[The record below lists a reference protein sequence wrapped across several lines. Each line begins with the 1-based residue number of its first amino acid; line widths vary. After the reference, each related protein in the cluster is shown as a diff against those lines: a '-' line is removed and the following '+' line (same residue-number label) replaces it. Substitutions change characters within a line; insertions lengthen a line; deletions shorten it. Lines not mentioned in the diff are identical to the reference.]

1 MVFGYSGRL
10 ISPNHSDLHRR
21 TTFTVYLKTALLDS
35 TLHGSH
41 GFPPF
46 QIYLISKTIMKP
58 RYVTIYK
65 FIFVVQKINEN
76 HFGLVIRTKIVL
88 SALSPC
94 DPQNVSDRRTDRLVI
109 NTHMA
114 PRVFLTRDSMN
125 MCSIKISA
133 CFCRQNVF

>member
-1 MVFGYSGRL
+1 
-10 ISPNHSDLHRR
+10 
-21 TTFTVYLKTALLDS
+21 
-35 TLHGSH
+35 
-41 GFPPF
+41 
-46 QIYLISKTIMKP
+46 MKP

-114 PRVFLTRDSMN
+114 PRVFSHSGFYEHVQYKNFRLLLLPECILTYYQIR
-125 MCSIKISA
+125 
-133 CFCRQNVF
+133 